1 MRRVIVKKLRDLR
14 AFQPDFHRDVYDK
27 EPVGPKTGSRFL
39 QFRTS
44 RVSPGGGDEFHAHPH
59 SEQIT
64 YILSGTGKMVIGR
77 RRVSLSK
84 DMLVFIPPGI
94 KHRIRNTGKKSL
106 DYIILWAPPP
116 SAKDWVPKRKG
127 S

>member
-14 AFQPDFHRDVYDK
+14 TFQPDFHRDVYDK

-64 YILSGTGKMVIGR
+64 YILSGTAKMVIGR
-77 RRVSLSK
+77 RKVFLSK
-84 DMLVFIPPGI
+84 DTLVFIPPKI
-94 KHRIRNTGKKSL
+94 KHRIENTGKKSL
-106 DYIILWAPPP
+106 HYIILWAPPP
-116 SAKDWVPKRKG
+116 SAKDWTPKR
-127 S
+127 